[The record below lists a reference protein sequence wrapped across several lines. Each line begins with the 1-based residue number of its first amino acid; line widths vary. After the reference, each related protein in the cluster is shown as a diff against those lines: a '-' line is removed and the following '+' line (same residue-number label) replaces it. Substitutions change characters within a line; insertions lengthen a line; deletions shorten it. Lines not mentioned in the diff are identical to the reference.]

1 MVRLEIWQ
9 RCASRVE
16 AGNITRMVD
25 RISRS
30 GRGQGTADGVVAV
43 AEKTPQGKTQVRKVC
58 ADVSW
63 VVDREW
69 GQGNE
74 ART

>member
-1 MVRLEIWQ
+1 MRLEIWQ
-9 RCASRVE
+9 RYASRIE

-25 RISRS
+25 RIYRS
-30 GRGQGTADGVVAV
+30 GRGQGTADGVGAV
-43 AEKTPQGKTQVRKVC
+43 AEITPQGKTQVRKVG

-69 GQGNE
+69 G
-74 ART
+74 

>member
-1 MVRLEIWQ
+1 MWQ
-9 RCASRVE
+9 RFASRVE

-30 GRGQGTADGVVAV
+30 GRGQGAADGVVAV
-43 AEKTPQGKTQVRKVC
+43 AEITPQGKTQVRKVC

-63 VVDREW
+63 VVGREW
-69 GQGNE
+69 G
-74 ART
+74 

>member
-1 MVRLEIWQ
+1 MAKICIE
-9 RCASRVE
+9 VE
-16 AGNITRMVD
+16 AGNVTRMVD

-43 AEKTPQGKTQVRKVC
+43 AELTPQGKTQVRKVC

-69 GQGNE
+69 G
-74 ART
+74 